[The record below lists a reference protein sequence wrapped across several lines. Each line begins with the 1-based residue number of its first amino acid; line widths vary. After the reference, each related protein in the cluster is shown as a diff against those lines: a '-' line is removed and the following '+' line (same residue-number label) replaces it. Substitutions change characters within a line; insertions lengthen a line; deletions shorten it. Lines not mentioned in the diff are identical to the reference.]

1 MTAEDARG
9 VFLALVREHPDA
21 AEDPRRFSGLLADR
35 YEGRWRREAAV
46 LGAAVQEGVPGALRT
61 GRGPFPAIA
70 APLAGRLVDERG
82 FDAALARWAVDSWG
96 IALGLTTE
104 TVAGGV
110 RVVSE
115 PPGAAVELDG
125 RPLGPAPLLVPD
137 VEPGQHVVR
146 CSLAGHADR
155 TARFEVKPG
164 ATTTVRVRLDP
175 VRPAPGTLQV
185 RTNPPGAGI
194 YVDSRYAGTTPV
206 VVPLAGSG
214 TVAIEAVGQ
223 NGLRY
228 REERAVVA
236 GADEVLVID
245 LEAEAARQRARQ
257 QAAQEEQ
264 AGHDFILFVLLAM
277 IFSVIAAVLSALFG
291 GSRSK

>member
-1 MTAEDARG
+1 M
-9 VFLALVREHPDA
+9 
-21 AEDPRRFSGLLADR
+21 
-35 YEGRWRREAAV
+35 
-46 LGAAVQEGVPGALRT
+46 
-61 GRGPFPAIA
+61 
-70 APLAGRLVDERG
+70 
-82 FDAALARWAVDSWG
+82 
-96 IALGLTTE
+96 
-104 TVAGGV
+104 
-110 RVVSE
+110 
-115 PPGAAVELDG
+115 
-125 RPLGPAPLLVPD
+125 
-137 VEPGQHVVR
+137 
-146 CSLAGHADR
+146 
-155 TARFEVKPG
+155 KPG
-164 ATTTVRVRLDP
+164 STTTVRVRLDP

-185 RTNPPGAGI
+185 RTNPPGAGL

-264 AGHDFILFVLLAM
+264 AGHDFILFVLIAM

-291 GSRSK
+291 GLAVEVTPGPARGRAAPRQP

>member
-1 MTAEDARG
+1 
-9 VFLALVREHPDA
+9 
-21 AEDPRRFSGLLADR
+21 
-35 YEGRWRREAAV
+35 
-46 LGAAVQEGVPGALRT
+46 
-61 GRGPFPAIA
+61 
-70 APLAGRLVDERG
+70 
-82 FDAALARWAVDSWG
+82 
-96 IALGLTTE
+96 
-104 TVAGGV
+104 
-110 RVVSE
+110 
-115 PPGAAVELDG
+115 
-125 RPLGPAPLLVPD
+125 
-137 VEPGQHVVR
+137 
-146 CSLAGHADR
+146 
-155 TARFEVKPG
+155 
-164 ATTTVRVRLDP
+164 
-175 VRPAPGTLQV
+175 
-185 RTNPPGAGI
+185 
-194 YVDSRYAGTTPV
+194 VDSRYAGTTPV